1 MSEQE
6 TAPKAEATFTHALL
20 IELDYVAVSL
30 RPVEFEAIKRGI
42 EPKGI
47 ELTQAAFC
55 HVRRFPQSSNRCN
68 RYSQKHQATKQ
79 MRLKKPL
86 EK

>member
-47 ELTQAAFC
+47 ELTPSCILSFAA
-55 HVRRFPQSSNRCN
+55 FPQSSDRCN
-68 RYSQKHQATKQ
+68 RYSQSIRQQ
-79 MRLKKPL
+79 SRCD
-86 EK
+86 